1 MKRVI
6 SAILLT
12 VFFLTLAGCK
22 PAPPSEPDNLT
33 GRWKDSYGLTEYRF
47 NSDGTMKIEA
57 LNLGSF
63 QGTYSVEGSQI
74 TIQYKVVIKTV
85 KETYDFRVDGNT
97 LYLDDREFTRKE

>member
-1 MKRVI
+1 MMP
-6 SAILLT
+6 AILLA
-12 VFFLTLAGCK
+12 VLLIALAGCK

-57 LNLGSF
+57 LTLGSF
-63 QGTYSVEGSQI
+63 QGTYSIEGSQI
-74 TIQYKVVIKTV
+74 TIEYKVVIKTV

-97 LYLDDREFTRKE
+97 LYLDDQEFTRKE